1 MKKILLILLTVLFI
15 ITFSSTI
22 YAKELP
28 NTWPVGVNLWT
39 MDEDE
44 FYKTMGGYPSYSGYE
59 KNARMG
65 AISPDGKYM
74 AYVKQGPKLVIREY
88 GEDDQILE
96 EIPYGVKPVW
106 SDDSR
111 TLYFTKLTEVNNNLR
126 HYWYRY
132 TNGLFAAYLE
142 DDFSNVEQLSDLK
155 VYPNS
160 YDSHINKLLLTWVR
174 PEEKEYQIVKMN
186 LDDYKIY
193 RTGIY
198 ARDAIAAPEGKGM
211 AFAKIATPLF
221 FIHPYDKL
229 DVDSVYVGF
238 DDVYFEN
245 TGERYVVPNDY
256 SKGGDYFIVSRLFDY
271 KKKSSADET
280 KRYYGMY
287 AIDRSTGE
295 MQKFLANY
303 FGNFEANFR
312 KGTNELVFT
321 SRLSW

>member
-1 MKKILLILLTVLFI
+1 MKKVFVYLAVLLLLFT
-15 ITFSSTI
+15 
-22 YAKELP
+22 AAAAAEALP
-28 NTWPVGVNLWT
+28 NSWPVGVNLWT
-39 MDEDE
+39 MTEDE

-65 AISPDGKYM
+65 AISPDGNYI
-74 AYVKQGPKLVIREY
+74 AYVKQGPKIVIREY
-88 GEDDQILE
+88 TDNERILE

-106 SDDSR
+106 SDDSN
-111 TLYFTKLTEVNNNLR
+111 TLYFTKLTEVNDDLR

-132 TNGLFAAYLE
+132 TNGLYAAYLE
-142 DDFSNVEQLSDLK
+142 DDFADVEQLSDLK

-160 YDSHINKLLLTWVR
+160 FDSHINRLLLTWVR
-174 PEEKEYQIVKMN
+174 PEHKEYQIVKMN
-186 LDDYKIY
+186 PDTYEIK

-198 ARDAIAAPEGKGM
+198 ARDAIPAPEGKGM

-229 DVDSVYVGF
+229 DVDLLYVGH

-245 TGERYVVPNDY
+245 NGERYVVPNDY
-256 SKGGDYFIVSRLFDY
+256 TKDGDYFIVSRLFDY
-271 KKKSSADET
+271 KKHNSNDET

-295 MQKFLANY
+295 MQEFLANY